1 MNIKDIAKEER
12 PRERLL
18 RKGAASL
25 PERELL
31 SIILRTGTKN
41 SSAIQIADAILSLDK
56 AGALLLSDCVP
67 EELSRI
73 PGVGPAKAC
82 QVAAAIELGKRD
94 IMRKNSN
101 RYVIEY
107 ADQAAAVFVGE
118 FNHLTHEALKVIL
131 TDTKGGVIS
140 VEGIAEG
147 SLNVVNVLPRE
158 LFRVAVRRNAFAVI
172 IGHNHPTGDPS
183 PSKADIE
190 LTERMRQAG
199 EMIGIHVADH
209 IIIGG
214 GNNYYS
220 FKENKII

>member
-1 MNIKDIAKEER
+1 MNIKEISKEER
-12 PRERLL
+12 PRERLM

-41 SSAIQIADAILSLDK
+41 MSAIRLADEIIALDK
-56 AGALLLSDCVP
+56 AGKLLLSDCVP

-73 PGVGPAKAC
+73 CGIGPAKAC
-82 QVAAAIELGKRD
+82 QVAAAIEFGKR
-94 IMRKNSN
+94 ITMRKSSN

-107 ADQAAAVFVGE
+107 ADQAAAVFISE
-118 FNHLTHEALKVIL
+118 FNHLSHEALKVIL
-131 TDTKGGVIS
+131 TDTKGRVIS

-158 LFRVAVRRNAFAVI
+158 LFRTAVRRNAFAI
-172 IGHNHPTGDPS
+172 IMGHNHPSGDPS
-183 PSKADIE
+183 PSKADIA
-190 LTERMRQAG
+190 LTERMCKAG
-199 EMIGIHVADH
+199 EMIGISVADH

-214 GNNYYS
+214 GTYYS

>member
-1 MNIKDIAKEER
+1 MNIKEISKEER
-12 PRERLL
+12 PRERLM

-31 SIILRTGTKN
+31 SIILRTGTKDM
-41 SSAIQIADAILSLDK
+41 SAIRLADEILALDK
-56 AGALLLSDCVP
+56 AGKLPLADCVP

-73 PGVGPAKAC
+73 SGIGPAKAC
-82 QVAAAIELGKRD
+82 QVAAAIELGKRI

-107 ADQAAAVFVGE
+107 ADQAAAVFIGE
-118 FNHLTHEALKVIL
+118 FDRLSHEALKVIL

-140 VEGIAEG
+140 VERVAEG

-158 LFRVAVRRNAFAVI
+158 LFRTAVRRNAFAVI
-172 IGHNHPTGDPS
+172 MGHNHPSGDPS

-199 EMIGIHVADH
+199 EMIGICVADH

-214 GNNYYS
+214 GNYYS